1 MIFIAFLASYD
12 IIGKGMEELIMM
24 KFLKNFKINEKLV
37 KNIDFSI
44 IATVVIIVLFG
55 ILNIYSAIGLRYAEL
70 QFAWLIISLVAVY
83 FILTIDYADI
93 LRFTPLVYWGGVIL
107 LAINDF
113 TGSAVNGAN
122 AWIQIGNRAI
132 QPGEF
137 AKIGMILMVAK
148 IIEEAEGDV
157 NNLKTFFK
165 VVGYAIIPVILIL
178 IQPDMGLTMVSFFI
192 MLGIMVIAGLNWKVI
207 VGGLSSVA
215 AAVVVIWNSPI
226 MKPYWKLRFLAVVNP
241 EKYAQNE
248 GLQLIQSKIA
258 IGAGGI
264 FGLGFMNGKQYKF
277 VPENH
282 TDFIFS
288 VIGEEWGLLGAVFLM
303 FLYGMLIY
311 KLIQIAK
318 NSRDIAGRII
328 VIGIVGSILFSI
340 IQNIGMTIGLMPISG
355 ITLPFVSYGGS
366 SMLTNFISLGIALNI
381 GMRKKKINF

>member
-1 MIFIAFLASYD
+1 MIFIAFSASYD
-12 IIGKGMEELIMM
+12 IIGKGMEGLIMI
-24 KFLKNFKINEKLV
+24 KFLKNFKINEKLA

-44 IATVVIIVLFG
+44 IATVVLIVLFG
-55 ILNIYSAIGLRYAEL
+55 VINIYSAIGFHYARL
-70 QFAWLIISLVAVY
+70 QFFWLIIGLVAVY

-93 LRFTPLVYWGGVIL
+93 LRFTPLVYWAGVL
-107 LAINDF
+107 LLIVNQF
-113 TGSAVNGAN
+113 LGKAVNGAN
-122 AWIQIGNRAI
+122 AWIQIGSRAI

-148 IIEEAEGDV
+148 TIEEAEGDV

-165 VVGYAIIPVILIL
+165 IVGYAIIPVILIL

-207 VGGLSSVA
+207 VGGLSSLV

>member
-1 MIFIAFLASYD
+1 MIKL
-12 IIGKGMEELIMM
+12 
-24 KFLKNFKINEKLV
+24 LKNFKINGKLI

-44 IATVVIIVLFG
+44 IAVVVIIVLFG
-55 ILNIYSAIGLRYAEL
+55 IVNIYSATGMSYARL
-70 QFAWLIISLVAVY
+70 QFCWLIVSLVAVY
-83 FILTIDYADI
+83 FILTIDYSDI
-93 LRFTPLVYWGGVIL
+93 LRYTPLVYWAGVIVL
-107 LAINDF
+107 LINDF

-122 AWIQIGNRAI
+122 AWIQIGSRAI

-157 NNLKTFFK
+157 NNFKTFFK
-165 VVGYAIIPVILIL
+165 VVGYALIPVILIL

-207 VGGLSSVA
+207 VGGLSSLA
-215 AAVVVIWNSPI
+215 AAVIVIWNSPI
-226 MKPYWKLRFLAVVNP
+226 MKPYWKLRFLAVINP
-241 EKYAQNE
+241 EKYAQSE

-258 IGAGGI
+258 IGSGGI
-264 FGLGFMNGKQYKF
+264 FGLGFLNGKQYKF

-288 VIGEEWGLLGAVFLM
+288 VIGEEWGFIGAVFLM
-303 FLYGMLIY
+303 VLYGLLIY
-311 KLIQIAK
+311 KLICIAQ
-318 NSRDIAGRII
+318 NSKDIAGRII

>member
-1 MIFIAFLASYD
+1 MIFIAFFASYD
-12 IIGKGMEELIMM
+12 IIGKGMEELIMI

-44 IATVVIIVLFG
+44 IAVVVVIVLFG
-55 ILNIYSAIGLRYAEL
+55 ILNIYSAIGMSYARL

-93 LRFTPLVYWGGVIL
+93 LRFTPLVYWAGVLLLIVNQFLGG
-107 LAINDF
+107 
-113 TGSAVNGAN
+113 AVNGAN

-165 VVGYAIIPVILIL
+165 IVGYAIIPVILIL

-207 VGGLSSVA
+207 VGGLSSLV

-303 FLYGMLIY
+303 FLYGMFIY

>member
-1 MIFIAFLASYD
+1 MIFIAFSASYD
-12 IIGKGMEELIMM
+12 IIGKGMEGGIMI

-44 IATVVIIVLFG
+44 IAVVVIIVLFG
-55 ILNIYSAIGLRYAEL
+55 ILNIYSAIGFHYARL
-70 QFAWLIISLVAVY
+70 QFFWLIISLVAVY
-83 FILTIDYADI
+83 FILTIDYSDI
-93 LRFTPLVYWGGVIL
+93 LRFTPLVYWSGVL
-107 LAINDF
+107 LLVVNQF
-113 TGSAVNGAN
+113 LGKAVNGAN

-148 IIEEAEGDV
+148 VIEEAEGDV

-165 VVGYAIIPVILIL
+165 IIGYAIIPVFLIL

-192 MLGIMVIAGLNWKVI
+192 MLGIMVIANLNWKVI
-207 VGGLSSVA
+207 VGGLGSLA

-241 EKYAQNE
+241 EKYAQTE

-258 IGAGGI
+258 IGSGGI
-264 FGLGFMNGKQYKF
+264 FGLGFLNGKQYKF

-288 VIGEEWGLLGAVFLM
+288 VIGEEWGLVGALFLM
-303 FLYGMLIY
+303 TLYGILLY